1 MNFLE
6 LAAKLSLDS
15 SDYESGL
22 SKAKR
27 LASSVSSGISKAFKI
42 GAAAMT
48 AATAATVAFGGAA
61 VKTGM
66 AFDKSMSQVAAT
78 MGKTMEEMENE
89 VGAVDTSF
97 GHFEGTL
104 RDFAQY
110 MGSNT
115 AFSATQAADALNYM
129 ALAGY
134 DAQTSMS
141 MLPNVLNLAAAG
153 SMELAR
159 ASDMVTDTQTAFGI
173 TLERTSQMVD
183 EMAKAASTGNTS
195 VEQLGDAFLTVGGL
209 AQELNGGFV
218 TLADGTQAPVDGVQE
233 LEIALTAMANAGIK
247 GSEAGT
253 HMRNML
259 LKLTSP
265 TDDGA
270 AALENYGIKIFDA
283 NEKMRSMGDIVSD
296 LSNVLGTLSQE
307 EKMNVISDL
316 FNTRDLASAEALMG
330 AFGDK
335 TGLLATK
342 LREASYDGEALAAA
356 YGNFTGK
363 TYDADGAISELAG
376 SLVRMQTWG
385 RTNDE
390 MLVAL
395 QNDFGLTAEE
405 AQNAI
410 NTLGN
415 VGDVKNSWDEIGASI
430 LDAEGAASQM
440 AETQLDNLAGD
451 ITLLK
456 SAFEGA
462 QIAISDGLTPELRK
476 FVQFGTKSLSRLTE
490 AFKSGGLKG
499 AMGEL
504 GSLLSEGT
512 AMIVEKVPEF
522 LEAGAE
528 LLSALGE
535 GIIENLPMLT
545 DAAVEVI
552 TMMATYLIDALPE
565 IAQAGMDLLVMLG
578 EGIVENLPMLV
589 DAAVDVIKE
598 LCKIL
603 SDPVQLEKLVD
614 AAVEIVFAIYD
625 GVSESLPAIMEAAVS
640 IITTIATKLT
650 EPDNIVRLIN
660 ATFDIMMAIQ
670 KGIWNAIPQIL
681 DAIGQMLLNILAA
694 IGQKWNDLKKK
705 GREIIEKIRDGIK
718 QKIDDAKNWGRDLIQ
733 KFIDGLM
740 EKWNALK
747 QKVSN
752 IAQSIKDFLGFSE
765 PKLGPLSNFHTYAP
779 DMMKLFA
786 QGIYDNASVVTDA
799 IADVFDF
806 GDNFEYR
813 GISESGYTT
822 AGGDRLSNEII
833 AILRDIRENIGFD
846 VVLDDGTLVGR
857 IDRLLGRKTMQ
868 RARGGV

>member
-15 SDYESGL
+15 SDYERGL
-22 SKAKR
+22 SKAKS
-27 LASSVSSGISKAFKI
+27 LASSVGSGVAKVMKI
-42 GAAAMT
+42 GAAAMAAATT
-48 AATAATVAFGGAA
+48 AAVAFGGAA

-66 AFDKSMSQVAAT
+66 EFDKSMSQVAAT
-78 MGKTMEEMENE
+78 MGKTMEEMEQE
-89 VGAVDTSF
+89 VGSVETTF

-134 DAQTSMS
+134 DAQTSME

-173 TLERTSQMVD
+173 SLDRTSQMVD

-218 TLADGTQAPVDGVQE
+218 TLADGSQASVDGIQE
-233 LEIALTAMANAGIK
+233 LEIALTAMANAGVK

-259 LKLTSP
+259 LKLASP
-265 TDDGA
+265 TSDGTKQLE
-270 AALENYGIKIFDA
+270 ALGVAVFDA
-283 NEKMRSMGDIVSD
+283 EGQMRSMRDIMGD
-296 LSNVLGTLSQE
+296 LNGALGNLTQQE
-307 EKMNVISDL
+307 KINAISDL
-316 FNTRDLASAEALMG
+316 FNTRDLASAEALLNAVG
-330 AFGDK
+330 EDWDK
-335 TGLLATK
+335 
-342 LREASYDGEALAAA
+342 
-356 YGNFTGK
+356 
-363 TYDADGAISELAG
+363 
-376 SLVRMQTWG
+376 
-385 RTNDE
+385 
-390 MLVAL
+390 
-395 QNDFGLTAEE
+395 
-405 AQNAI
+405 
-410 NTLGN
+410 
-415 VGDVKNSWDEIGASI
+415 IGASI
-430 LDAEGAASQM
+430 LDAEGAASKM

-490 AFKSGGLKG
+490 AFKAGGFKG

-512 AMIVEKVPEF
+512 AMIVEKAPEF

-535 GIIENLPMLT
+535 GIIQNLPTLT
-545 DAAVEVI
+545 TTAVEVI
-552 TMMATYLIDALPE
+552 SMMARYIIQALPE
-565 IAQAGMDLLVMLG
+565 IARAGMDLLVMLG
-578 EGIVENLPMLV
+578 RGIVENLPTLV
-589 DAAVDVIKE
+589 SAAVEVIKE
-598 LCKIL
+598 LATIL
-603 SDPVQLEKLVD
+603 SDPAQLEKLVE
-614 AAVEIVFAIYD
+614 AAVEIILALAD
-625 GVSESLPAIMEAAVS
+625 GLIESLPTIIDATVS
-640 IITTIATKLT
+640 IITTIFTKLT
-650 EPDNIVRLIN
+650 EPD
-660 ATFDIMMAIQ
+660 TIMKLLDAGWEIIKALA
-670 KGIWNAIPQIL
+670 KGIWENIPEIL
-681 DAIGQMLLNILAA
+681 SAIGEVLSNLLSA
-694 IGQKWNDLKKK
+694 IKGKWNDLKQK
-705 GREIIEKIRDGIK
+705 GREIIDKIKEGIH
-718 QKIDDAKNWGRDLIQ
+718 QKIEDAKNWGRDLIQ
-733 KFIDGLM
+733 KFIDGLL

-786 QGIYDNASVVTDA
+786 QGIYDNAHVVTDA
-799 IADVFDF
+799 IEDTFDF
-806 GDNFEYR
+806 GERFDYQ
-813 GISESGYTT
+813 T
-822 AGGDRLSNEII
+822 AASASYVSAGDDRLTSEVVS
-833 AILRDIRENIGFD
+833 ILRDIRANMGFD
-846 VVLDDGTLVGR
+846 VVLDDGTIAGR
-857 IDRLLGRKTMQ
+857 IDKLLGRKAMQ
-868 RARGGV
+868 AMRGNTYA